1 MSKIIEITTLK
12 QLFELSSGGGGSVQG
27 YSSPVGK
34 KEEDNKMIKREELV
48 TEQKL
53 RSYIRNKIQNNI
65 NEQKQKQ
72 LNEEQQLRQI
82 IRSLLKESDISDVH
96 PHRSTGIN
104 VLEDLL
110 KKMIPTVRTDYK
122 RLTTSLEQRESFRAH
137 FMNAIKKS
145 LLPSLVND
153 KFVQGGEGASGMMLS
168 QPEDDGVTD
177 IAPKP
182 EFEAEVDD
190 MAEVRWSGNDT
201 DFNGKRDDE
210 LEEQFEDELLEAEI
224 DIAIEDDPDPAKKI
238 DAGLGDEEPDEE
250 EEFASGLEATGLD
263 ATGRNMAFTSFKKV
277 QQYILDAYDLLRDP
291 KDKKVFVD
299 YLITNMKLYLDKFE
313 DELATGGEE
322 VTTPEYEKA
331 KGI

>member
-153 KFVQGGEGASGMMLS
+153 KFVQGREGASGMMLS

-250 EEFASGLEATGLD
+250 EEFASGLEDTGLD
-263 ATGRNMAFTSFKKV
+263 ATGS
-277 QQYILDAYDLLRDP
+277 
-291 KDKKVFVD
+291 
-299 YLITNMKLYLDKFE
+299 
-313 DELATGGEE
+313 
-322 VTTPEYEKA
+322 
-331 KGI
+331 

>member
-1 MSKIIEITTLK
+1 MSKIIEITTFK

-27 YSSPVGK
+27 YSLPIGD
-34 KEEDNKMIKREELV
+34 KEEDKMIKREELV

-53 RSYIRNKIQNNI
+53 RSYVRGKIQKKL
-65 NEQKQKQ
+65 NERKRKQ
-72 LNEEQQLRQI
+72 LNEEVILRQI
-82 IRSLLKESDISDVH
+82 IRSIIKESDISDVH

-122 RLTTSLEQRESFRAH
+122 RLTTSIEQRESFRAH

-153 KFVQGGEGASGMMLS
+153 KFVQGGEVDTGMMLS
-168 QPEDDGVTD
+168 QPSDDDVMD
-177 IAPKP
+177 LPPEP

-190 MAEVRWSGNDT
+190 G
-201 DFNGKRDDE
+201 

-224 DIAIEDDPDPAKKI
+224 DIAIEDDPDPSKKI
-238 DAGLGDEEPDEE
+238 DAGLGDDEPDEE
-250 EEFASGLEATGLD
+250 EEFASGLEASSLD